1 MEEKQAEYLNIGVI
15 PVNHNMNYNLCNY
28 LDAYCISS
36 DNSSYNSTKFNGNF
50 SINKGDVIDL
60 VLDFDED
67 LMVIKSNKFKYEKSN
82 IKGKRVLPYV
92 GFSSFSSTKVNI
104 IK

>member
-1 MEEKQAEYLNIGVI
+1 MAEYLNVGVI
-15 PVNHNMNYNLCNY
+15 PVNHNMNYNMCNY
-28 LDAYCISS
+28 LDAFCISS
-36 DNSSYNSTKFNGNF
+36 DNSSYNGSRLNGNF

-67 LMVIKSNKFKYEKSN
+67 IFVIKTNKFKYEKTN
-82 IKGKRVLPYV
+82 IKGKRVLQYV
-92 GFSSFSSTKVNI
+92 GISSFSSTKVTI